1 MMNKYNINVEIC
13 AKEKYSWSHLIY
25 VIQNQLFPLT
35 RSFNQEYEYQRK
47 RELIQEEWVS
57 VHDYVLCSKF
67 NYEKDLVQIDDCNSE
82 IQVGTFSTS
91 NPPPG
96 AKYKAIHPLEK
107 PTKPIRILSENDFP
121 YYLEDHIYH
130 LILWKMHGSITT
142 EDIVWAKQEV
152 PDIMNEIAP
161 NKKVIN
167 MLHWTNP
174 AQFKSLPDI
183 DHVHIVCLVSECNH
197 DCKIFKLVNERT
209 ELRKQKKWNE
219 ADQIKSKLRNEPFS
233 VDLIDLYDGTTVWE
247 KFEDKYL
254 TAEKNVFWSKLD
266 VAESTW
272 EDTPTIPL
280 VIATVDTPNYRKR
293 LEDTKNHIAEIC
305 LSNSTIFDPI
315 LPIDLL
321 NIDKFPSIGT
331 RKILYEGWRQIL
343 LPRLEQLSK
352 KTLIK
357 THGFILVAEDD
368 VRFPSEITPYVV
380 RNVCNDAFN
389 ANSSLHILSLG
400 HSSAAF
406 KEKEV
411 KNMNSSDNLLEH
423 LRRGGRLHGTTLLA
437 VRVPDGINHLLDIMS
452 KVQVGRRTHFDQF
465 LFHSPHHNF
474 DVAVSN
480 PPLVGWCESEKTLT
494 SVGPGCRRNGG
505 GRLGH
510 LPSIELE
517 KHFKIQWVRRQL
529 Q

>member
-1 MMNKYNINVEIC
+1 
-13 AKEKYSWSHLIY
+13 
-25 VIQNQLFPLT
+25 
-35 RSFNQEYEYQRK
+35 
-47 RELIQEEWVS
+47 
-57 VHDYVLCSKF
+57 
-67 NYEKDLVQIDDCNSE
+67 
-82 IQVGTFSTS
+82 
-91 NPPPG
+91 
-96 AKYKAIHPLEK
+96 
-107 PTKPIRILSENDFP
+107 
-121 YYLEDHIYH
+121 
-130 LILWKMHGSITT
+130 
-142 EDIVWAKQEV
+142 
-152 PDIMNEIAP
+152 
-161 NKKVIN
+161 
-167 MLHWTNP
+167 
-174 AQFKSLPDI
+174 
-183 DHVHIVCLVSECNH
+183 
-197 DCKIFKLVNERT
+197 
-209 ELRKQKKWNE
+209 
-219 ADQIKSKLRNEPFS
+219 
-233 VDLIDLYDGTTVWE
+233 
-247 KFEDKYL
+247 
-254 TAEKNVFWSKLD
+254 
-266 VAESTW
+266 
-272 EDTPTIPL
+272 